1 MQTVFGY
8 GVLIAL
14 FVGGLSALGYLAA
27 LIIGGDTAALICDFI
42 YKKLYPVLVYISTA
56 DVLLGLV
63 KMYISGESAFKS
75 TSKKSKK

>member
-1 MQTVFGY
+1 MQIVFGY
-8 GVLIAL
+8 GIVAAL
-14 FVGGLSALGYLAA
+14 F
-27 LIIGGDTAALICDFI
+27 IGGISAFGYVAAIVAGGDAAVAICDFI